1 MNQMSKSEYTKGL
14 RTVYAPITGFTDHW
28 IVESDDA
35 DLLVTIEGGDNQ
47 KADAYLI
54 AAAPDLL
61 EACEAAYRAMTD
73 DPKNSD
79 AAWMRY
85 DDAVE
90 MVRAAIAKAKGEE
103 TLG

>member
-1 MNQMSKSEYTKGL
+1 MSKSEYTKGL

-35 DLLVTIEGGDNQ
+35 DLLITIEGGDNQ

-61 EACEAAYRAMTD
+61 EACENEVIELANLAMMV
-73 DPKNSD
+73 DP
-79 AAWMRY
+79 RY
-85 DDAVE
+85 TQELMSAVY
-90 MVRAAIAKAKGEE
+90 AAIAKAKGKE

>member
-1 MNQMSKSEYTKGL
+1 MSKSEYTKGL

-61 EACEAAYRAMTD
+61 EACENEVIELANLAMMV
-73 DPKNSD
+73 DP
-79 AAWMRY
+79 RY
-85 DDAVE
+85 TQELMSAVY
-90 MVRAAIAKAKGEE
+90 AAIAKAKGKE